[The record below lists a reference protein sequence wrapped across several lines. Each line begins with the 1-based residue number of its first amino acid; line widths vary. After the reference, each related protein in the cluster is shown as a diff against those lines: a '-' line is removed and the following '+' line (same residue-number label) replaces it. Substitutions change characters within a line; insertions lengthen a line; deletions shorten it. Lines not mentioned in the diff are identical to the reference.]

1 MDDIR
6 CGVWVKEIV
15 SGFTGVVTAV
25 SHYISGCT
33 HCCVEQRA
41 RKKDNGD
48 TIEQWFD
55 IRRLHTIAGKKRIV
69 LADIDSPASEVGRSV
84 GGPGPSCSNAHP

>member
-6 CGVWVKEIV
+6 CGVWVEEIV
-15 SGFTGVVTAV
+15 SGFAGVVTAV

-33 HCCVEQRA
+33 HCCVESETRQE
-41 RKKDNGD
+41 DNGKV
-48 TIEQWFD
+48 IEQWFD
-55 IRRLHTIAGKKRIV
+55 IRRLSAVAARNPIV
-69 LADIDSPASEVGRSV
+69 LDDINTPIPETARPV